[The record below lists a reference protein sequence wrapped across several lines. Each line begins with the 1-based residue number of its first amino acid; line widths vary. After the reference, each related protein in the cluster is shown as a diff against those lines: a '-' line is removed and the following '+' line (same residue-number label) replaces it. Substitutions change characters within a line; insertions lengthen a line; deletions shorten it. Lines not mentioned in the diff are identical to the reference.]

1 MATQQEVIKAFM
13 KALDVHT
20 LKRSNFKNDAAFT
33 TNILDFAVKAC
44 SGFGSMQKAINQML
58 ADQKKAGNADTFLKK
73 YCGINLANTDTGAI
87 TGKDAGGTTTKTA
100 TSIVPES
107 GSLDTNFKENFFTV
121 NGLTVKLGQDKG
133 TATVSRSFNSLSKQ
147 EKYIWQSLH
156 SYWIKSGLNLIAE
169 SYGNNFSFSKEKSS
183 VDTDKPATKTL
194 YIVFDQTKKYSGLT
208 YYADDWNKFGAQKPT
223 EGISIGISLH
233 YFGEAAGKDGES
245 DNGIYSLDRLVA
257 HELTHAVMKA
267 NVDYFD
273 YLPAF
278 IKEGMAELT
287 IGIDDEN
294 SKGIKAIAGNSNYL
308 KQALSLTDY
317 STIKISGLQDP
328 TYAAGY
334 MFLRYLAKQAAK
346 GGAYQ
351 YNQSVVGTSGKDSIN
366 NFFSG
371 STIQAVGGNDTIR
384 NYASSVTIDGG
395 AGNDKVVNESNK
407 VSIYGGN
414 GADYVYNDSLA
425 ANVSIFAGTGADSI
439 FNHAASVTIDSGNDA
454 DYISNFKGNVS
465 ICGGAGNDSL
475 FNATAGSN
483 VTLDGGNEAD
493 YISNKGSK
501 VLIRGGAG
509 ADTIRNEGGNVT
521 INCGNGNDSV
531 RNYASTKVTIQG
543 GDGADHIANYG
554 AAASIIGGNGNDSL
568 YGDAGNDTI
577 LGGANNDKLYGYAG
591 NDILKGG
598 DGKDTLSGGAGNDK
612 LWGDVGADTFLY
624 SSGEGQDI
632 IYGFENN
639 DLLQITGTFSG
650 TYNKS
655 KDEVYFKV
663 GTTSKAITLTDFSA
677 SSFNVNGDIYQIS
690 GTKLVKK

>member
-1 MATQQEVIKAFM
+1 MATQQEVIKMFM

-20 LKRSNFKNDAAFT
+20 IKRSNFSSDKEFT
-33 TNILDFAVKAC
+33 TKVLDFAIKAC
-44 SGFGSMQKAINQML
+44 SSFDSMQKAINQML

-73 YCGINLANTDTGAI
+73 YCGINLSNTDTGAI
-87 TGKDAGGTTTKTA
+87 TGKDAGGSKVKTA

-107 GSLDTNFKENFFTV
+107 GSLDENFKENSFTV
-121 NGLTVKLGQDKG
+121 NGLTVQLGQDKG
-133 TATVSRSFNSLSKQ
+133 TATVSRSFNSLSNQ
-147 EKYIWQSLH
+147 EKYIWRSLK
-156 SYWIKSGLNLIAE
+156 SYWVKSGLNLIAE
-169 SYGNNFSFSKEKSS
+169 SYGDNFSFSKEKSS
-183 VDTDKPATKTL
+183 VGTNKPATKTL
-194 YIVFDQTKKYSGLT
+194 YIVFDKTTKYSGLT
-208 YYADDWNKFGAQKPT
+208 YYADDWNKFGAKKPT

-233 YFGEAAGKDGES
+233 YFSEATGKDGEA

-273 YLPAF
+273 YLPSF

-287 IGIDDEN
+287 IGIEDEN
-294 SKGIKAIAGNSNYL
+294 SKGIKKIAGNSSYL
-308 KQALSLTDY
+308 KRALSLTDY
-317 STIKISGLQDP
+317 STIKISGVQDP

-334 MFLRYLAKQAAK
+334 IFLRYLAKQAANA
-346 GGAYQ
+346 GAYA
-351 YNQSVVGTSGKDSIN
+351 YNKSVSGTSGKDSIN

-371 STIQAVGGNDTIR
+371 STIQALGGNDTIR

-395 AGNDKVVNESNK
+395 AGSDKIINECNK
-407 VSIYGGN
+407 VSIRGGN
-414 GADYVYNDSLA
+414 GADYVYNDSPA
-425 ANVSIFAGTGADSI
+425 SNVSIFAGAGADSI

-454 DYISNFKGNVS
+454 DYISNFKDKVS
-465 ICGGAGNDSL
+465 IYGGSGNDSL
-475 FNATAGSN
+475 FNSTAGSN

-521 INCGNGNDSV
+521 INCGNCNDSV

-568 YGDAGNDTI
+568 YGDVGNDTI

-591 NDILKGG
+591 NDTLWGG
-598 DGKDTLSGGAGNDK
+598 SGNDSLWGNAGSDTFIYAQGEGKD
-612 LWGDVGADTFLY
+612 VIF
-624 SSGEGQDI
+624 
-632 IYGFENN
+632 GFENA
-639 DLLQITGTFSG
+639 DLLQITGTFSAS
-650 TYNKS
+650 YS
-655 KDEVYFKV
+655 KTKKEIYFDV
-663 GTTSKAITLTDFSA
+663 GTTTNAITLKDFGST
-677 SSFNVNGDIYQIS
+677 STFNVNGTNYKIS

>member
-1 MATQQEVIKAFM
+1 MATQKEVIKTFM

-20 LKRSNFKNDAAFT
+20 IKRSNFSSDKEFT

-44 SGFGSMQKAINQML
+44 SNFGGMQKAINQML

-87 TGKDAGGTTTKTA
+87 TGKDAGGSKVKTA
-100 TSIVPES
+100 TSIVPEN
-107 GSLDTNFKENFFTV
+107 GSLDKSFKENFFTV

-133 TATVSRSFNSLSKQ
+133 TATVSRDFKSLSEQ

-169 SYGNNFSFSKEKSS
+169 SYGDNFSFSKEKSS

-233 YFGEAAGKDGES
+233 YFGEAAGKDGEA

-317 STIKISGLQDP
+317 STIKISGVQDP

-334 MFLRYLAKQAAK
+334 IFLRYLAKQAAN
-346 GGAYQ
+346 GGTYAY
-351 YNQSVVGTSGKDSIN
+351 NKSVRGTSGKDSIN

-371 STIQAVGGNDTIR
+371 SKIQAVSGNDTIR
-384 NYASSVTIDGG
+384 NYASSVTIDAG
-395 AGNDKVVNESNK
+395 AGNDKVVNEGSK

-414 GADYVYNDSLA
+414 DADYIYNDSLA
-425 ANVSIFAGTGADSI
+425 SNVSIIAGTGADSI
-439 FNHAASVTIDSGNDA
+439 FNHATSVTIEAGNDA
-454 DYISNFKGNVS
+454 DYISNFKSKVS
-465 ICGGAGNDSL
+465 IYGGSGNDSL
-475 FNATAGSN
+475 YNSTGGSN
-483 VTLDGGNEAD
+483 VTLEGGNDAD

-501 VLIRGGAG
+501 VLIVGGAG

-531 RNYASTKVTIQG
+531 RNYASSKVTIQG
-543 GDGADHIANYG
+543 GNGADHIANYG

-568 YGDAGNDTI
+568 YGDKGNDTI

-591 NDILKGG
+591 NDKLYGGTGNDSLWGNAGSDTFIYAQG
-598 DGKDTLSGGAGNDK
+598 DGKD
-612 LWGDVGADTFLY
+612 VIF
-624 SSGEGQDI
+624 
-632 IYGFENN
+632 GFESA
-639 DLLQITGTFSG
+639 DLLQITGAFSG
-650 TYNKS
+650 TCSKS
-655 KDEVYFKV
+655 KKEIYFDV
-663 GTTSKAITLTDFSA
+663 GTTKNAITLKDFGST
-677 SSFNVNGDIYQIS
+677 STFNVNGVNYKIS